1 MGRFAPQG
9 LNSMSS
15 QRASLAPVSRSKAT
29 LEAATRRNF
38 RCEIYS
44 VSEDHWHQRL
54 ESRPA
59 RIVQSLH
66 EELAHLESNVREL
79 VGEEGTGTG
88 TVRSLVAL
96 YEPSAAAIPE
106 ATRRVQNERELSQ
119 LSDAAHQLQRRH
131 AGLGEQLTH
140 LQTSLQQKQGLS
152 LSQNALEIT
161 GTKA

>member
-1 MGRFAPQG
+1 MGRFALQG

-38 RCEIYS
+38 RCEIDS

-54 ESRPA
+54 ESRPP

-66 EELAHLESNVREL
+66 EELAHLERNVREL
-79 VGEEGTGTG
+79 VGEEGTGTSTG
-88 TVRSLVAL
+88 TVRSLMAL

-131 AGLGEQLTH
+131 AGLAEQLTH

-152 LSQNALEIT
+152 LSQNAL
-161 GTKA
+161 